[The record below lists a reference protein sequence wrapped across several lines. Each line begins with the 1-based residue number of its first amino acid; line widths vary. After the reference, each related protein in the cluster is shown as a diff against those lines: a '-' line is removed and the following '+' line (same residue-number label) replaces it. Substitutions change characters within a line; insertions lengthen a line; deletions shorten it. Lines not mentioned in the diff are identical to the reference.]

1 MRLRPVL
8 HCAVLQMSDTKNPS
22 ELLAGYRVLDLT
34 SSIGALCGKLLG
46 DLGMDVIKIEP
57 PAGDSTR
64 SEPPFANGHAHREGS
79 LRFAYLNAGKR
90 SVTLD
95 IAKPSGRKLLLDLVE
110 RADVVVEDF
119 APGQLAALGIG
130 NDNLLEKQ
138 SKLIL
143 VSVSGFGQD
152 GPYAKY
158 KTTDLIGNAMGG
170 LLYISGDPT
179 MTPCNPPETQSF
191 YYTSLFASYGVM
203 LALWQRETRGIG
215 AWIDASVQASMA
227 LHEHVA
233 FNYSAEGR
241 VMKRAGSQHQHNAP
255 ANLFQCKNG
264 WISLFVTQTHWP
276 LLLKVWPDHDPAL
289 DDPKWINSN
298 LRRQHADY
306 INAQVT
312 SFTSRFL
319 KEDFAELMQKNG
331 IPGLPVNSPSDFM
344 KDPHIQAR
352 SFFADVSHPVLGNF
366 AQPGTPFMV
375 DGARPAAQPAPLL
388 GQHNHEIL
396 RGELKLSAT
405 DVAVLAQEKVI

>member
-1 MRLRPVL
+1 
-8 HCAVLQMSDTKNPS
+8 MSDTADS
-22 ELLAGYRVLDLT
+22 TQLLPGYRVLDLT
-34 SSIGALCGKLLG
+34 SSMGALCGKLLG
-46 DLGMDVIKIEP
+46 DFGMEVIKVEP
-57 PAGDSTR
+57 PAGEATR

-95 IAKPSGRKLLLDLVE
+95 IAKSSGKRLLLDLIA
-110 RADVVVEDF
+110 RTDVVVEDF
-119 APGQLAALGIG
+119 APGYLGSLG
-130 NDNLLEKQ
+130 LGYDMLLERQ
-138 SKLIL
+138 NKLIL

-152 GPYAKY
+152 GPYANY
-158 KTTDLIGNAMGG
+158 KTADLIGNAMGG
-170 LLYISGDPT
+170 LLYISGDPK

-191 YYTSLFASYGVM
+191 YYASLFATYGVM
-203 LALWQRETRGIG
+203 LALWQRETRDIG

-312 SFTSRFL
+312 AFTSRFL
-319 KEDFAELMQKNG
+319 KEDLAELMQKHG

-352 SFFADVSHPVLGNF
+352 GFFAKVNHPVLGGF
-366 AQPGTPFMV
+366 EQPGSPFMI
-375 DGARPAAQPAPLL
+375 DGQRRAPSPAPLL
-388 GQHNHEIL
+388 GQHNNEVL
-396 RGELKLSAT
+396 CGELGLSASEM
-405 DVAVLAQEKVI
+405 AALAAEKVI

>member
-1 MRLRPVL
+1 MTD
-8 HCAVLQMSDTKNPS
+8 AAKSAQ
-22 ELLAGYRVLDLT
+22 LLPGYRVLDLT

-46 DLGMDVIKIEP
+46 DLGMDVIKVEP
-57 PAGDSTR
+57 PGGDITR
-64 SEPPFANGHAHREGS
+64 SEPPFARSHAHREGS

-95 IAKPSGRKLLLDLVE
+95 ITKVDGQKLLLDLVE
-110 RADVVVEDF
+110 RADVIVEDF
-119 APGQLAALGIG
+119 APAYLRGLGLG
-130 NDNLLEKQ
+130 YEALLERQ
-138 SKLIL
+138 NTLIL

-152 GPYAKY
+152 GPYANY

-170 LLYISGDPT
+170 LLYISGDPK
-179 MTPCNPPETQSF
+179 MTPCNPPETQSY

-276 LLLKVWPDHDPAL
+276 LLLKAWPDHAAEL

-312 SFTSRFL
+312 SFTSRYL
-319 KEDFAELMQKNG
+319 KEDLAELMQKHG

-352 SFFADVSHPVLGNF
+352 GFFAGVSHPVLGSF

-375 DGARPAAQPAPLL
+375 DGRRSPPSPSPLL
-388 GQHNHEIL
+388 GQHNHEVL
-396 RGELKLSAT
+396 CGELSLSAGE
-405 DVAVLAQEKVI
+405 VAVLAAEKII

>member
-1 MRLRPVL
+1 MTDI
-8 HCAVLQMSDTKNPS
+8 AQSTA
-22 ELLAGYRVLDLT
+22 LLPGYRVLDLT

-46 DLGMDVIKIEP
+46 DFGMDVIKVEP
-57 PAGDSTR
+57 PGGDLAR
-64 SEPPFANGHAHREGS
+64 SEPPFAKGHAHREGS

-95 IAKPSGRKLLLDLVE
+95 ITKASGKKLLLELVA
-110 RADVVVEDF
+110 RADIVVEDF
-119 APGQLAALGIG
+119 PPGYLAEVGIG
-130 NDNLLEKQ
+130 YETLIEKR
-138 SKLIL
+138 SNLIL

-152 GPYAKY
+152 GPYANY
-158 KTTDLIGNAMGG
+158 KTADLIGNAMGG
-170 LLYISGDPT
+170 LLYISGDPK

-191 YYTSLFASYGVM
+191 YYASLFASYGVM

-312 SFTSRFL
+312 AFTSRFL
-319 KEDFAELMQKNG
+319 KEDLAELMQKHG

-352 SFFADVSHPVLGNF
+352 GFFANVNHPVLGSF

-375 DGARPAAQPAPLL
+375 DGRRAAPSPAPLL
-388 GQHNHEIL
+388 GQHNKDVL
-396 RGELKLSAT
+396 CGELGLSSNE
-405 DVAVLAQEKVI
+405 VAILAAEKVI

>member
-1 MRLRPVL
+1 MTDPNN
-8 HCAVLQMSDTKNPS
+8 ATS
-22 ELLAGYRVLDLT
+22 LLAGHRVLDLT
-34 SSIGALCGKLLG
+34 SSIGALCGKLLR
-46 DLGMDVIKIEP
+46 DLGMDVVKIEP
-57 PAGDSTR
+57 PGGDPAR
-64 SEPPFANGHAHREGS
+64 VEPPFAKGHTHREGS

-90 SVTLD
+90 GLTLD
-95 IAKPSGRKLLLDLVE
+95 ITHASGRKLLLDLIE
-110 RADVVVEDF
+110 RADILVEDSS
-119 APGQLAALGIG
+119 PGYLAGLGLG
-130 NDNLLEKQ
+130 YEALLEKQ
-138 SKLIL
+138 KKLIL

-152 GPYAKY
+152 GPYAHY
-158 KTTDLIGNAMGG
+158 KTTDLVGNAMGG
-170 LLYISGDPT
+170 LLYISGDPL

-191 YYTSLFASYGVM
+191 YYASLFATYGVM
-203 LALWQRETRGIG
+203 LALLQRETRGIG

-264 WISLFVTQTHWP
+264 WISIFVTQTHWP
-276 LLLKVWPDHDPAL
+276 LLLKVWPDHDPEL

-319 KEDFAELMQKNG
+319 KEDLAELMQEHG

-352 SFFADVSHPVLGNF
+352 GFFASVDHPVLGTF
-366 AQPGTPFMV
+366 IQPGSPFMV
-375 DGARPAAQPAPLL
+375 DGRRGRASAAPLL
-388 GQHNHEIL
+388 GQHNHDVL
-396 RGELKLSAT
+396 CGELGLT
-405 DVAVLAQEKVI
+405 PGEMAVLAAEKTI

>member
-1 MRLRPVL
+1 
-8 HCAVLQMSDTKNPS
+8 MSDRS
-22 ELLAGYRVLDLT
+22 EPASLLSGYRVLDLT
-34 SSIGALCGKLLG
+34 SSIGAFCGKLLR
-46 DLGMDVIKIEP
+46 DLGTDVIKIEP
-57 PAGDSTR
+57 PDGDPMR
-64 SEPPFANGHAHREGS
+64 REPPFARGHIHREGS

-95 IAKPSGRKLLLDLVE
+95 ITQKTGRKLLLDLVG
-110 RADVVVEDF
+110 RADVIIEDF
-119 APGQLAALGIG
+119 PPGHLAALGLG
-130 NDNLLEKQ
+130 YEGLLEQQKR
-138 SKLIL
+138 LIL
-143 VSVSGFGQD
+143 VSLSGFGQD
-152 GPYAKY
+152 GPYAQY
-158 KTTDLIGNAMGG
+158 KSNDLIGNAMGG

-215 AWIDASVQASMA
+215 AWIDASMQASMA

-255 ANLFQCKNG
+255 ANLFRCKNG

-319 KEDFAELMQKNG
+319 KEDLAELMQQHG

-352 SFFADVSHPVLGNF
+352 GFFGNVNHPVLGGF
-366 AQPGTPFMV
+366 IQAGRPFMV
-375 DGARPAAQPAPLL
+375 NGHRPAPEPAPLL
-388 GQHNHEIL
+388 GQHNDEVL
-396 RGELKLSAT
+396 GGELGLTACQL
-405 DVAVLAQEKVI
+405 AVLAAEKSI

>member
-1 MRLRPVL
+1 MNDRSN
-8 HCAVLQMSDTKNPS
+8 ATA
-22 ELLAGYRVLDLT
+22 LLPGYRVLDLT
-34 SSIGALCGKLLG
+34 SSVGALCGKLLG
-46 DLGMDVIKIEP
+46 DLGLDVIKVEP
-57 PAGDSTR
+57 PDGGAAR
-64 SEPPFANGHAHREGS
+64 REPPFADGHAHREGS

-90 SVTLD
+90 SITLD
-95 IAKPSGRKLLLDLVE
+95 LTRPGGRNLLLQLIE

-119 APGQLAALGIG
+119 APGYLSRLALSYEA
-130 NDNLLEKQ
+130 LLERQ
-138 SKLIL
+138 SKLVL
-143 VSVSGFGQD
+143 VSISGFGQD
-152 GPYAKY
+152 GPYANY
-158 KTTDLIGNAMGG
+158 QTTDLIGNAMGG
-170 LLYISGDPT
+170 LLYISGDPK
-179 MTPCNPPETQSF
+179 MTPCNPPETQSL
-191 YYTSLFASYGVM
+191 YYASLFASYGVM

-215 AWIDASVQASMA
+215 AWIDTSVQASMA
-227 LHEHVA
+227 LHEHIA

-276 LLLKVWPDHDPAL
+276 LLLKVWPDHDPDL

-312 SFTSRFL
+312 AFTSRFL
-319 KEDFAELMQKNG
+319 KEDLAEILQKHG

-352 SFFADVSHPVLGNF
+352 GFFANVTHPVLGTF

-375 DGARPAAQPAPLL
+375 DGQRSPPSAAPLL
-388 GQHNHEIL
+388 GQHNQEVL
-396 RGELKLSAT
+396 CGELGLSASE
-405 DVAVLAQEKVI
+405 VAMLAAEGII

>member
-1 MRLRPVL
+1 MTDQVNPTRLLP
-8 HCAVLQMSDTKNPS
+8 
-22 ELLAGYRVLDLT
+22 GYRVLDLT
-34 SSIGALCGKLLG
+34 SSMGALCGKLLG

-57 PAGDSTR
+57 PNGDPAR

-95 IAKPSGRKLLLDLVE
+95 ISQASGKKLLLALVE
-110 RADVVVEDF
+110 RADVIVEDF
-119 APGQLAALGIG
+119 APGYLAGLGLG
-130 NDNLLEKQ
+130 YDVLLGRRN
-138 SKLIL
+138 KLIL

-152 GPYAKY
+152 GPYAHY

-170 LLYISGDPT
+170 LLYISGDPK

-191 YYTSLFASYGVM
+191 YYTSLFACYGVM

-215 AWIDASVQASMA
+215 AWVDASVQASMA

-276 LLLKVWPDHDPAL
+276 LLLEVWPDHDPAL

-319 KEDFAELMQKNG
+319 KEDLAELMQQHG

-344 KDPHIQAR
+344 KDPHMQAR
-352 SFFADVSHPVLGNF
+352 GFFAGVGHPVLGSF
-366 AQPGTPFMV
+366 DQPGAPFMV
-375 DGARPAAQPAPLL
+375 DGRRPPTSVAPLL
-388 GQHNHEIL
+388 GQSNHEVL
-396 RGELKLSAT
+396 CRELGLSA
-405 DVAVLAQEKVI
+405 DEVAVLAMEKVI

>member
-1 MRLRPVL
+1 
-8 HCAVLQMSDTKNPS
+8 MSDTADS
-22 ELLAGYRVLDLT
+22 TQLLPGYRVLDLT
-34 SSIGALCGKLLG
+34 SSMGALCGKLLG
-46 DLGMDVIKIEP
+46 DFGMEVIKVEP
-57 PAGDSTR
+57 PDGETTR
-64 SEPPFANGHAHREGS
+64 SEPPFARGNAHRERS

-95 IAKPSGRKLLLDLVE
+95 IAKPSGKRLLLDLIA
-110 RADVVVEDF
+110 RTDVVVEDF
-119 APGQLAALGIG
+119 APGHLASLGLG
-130 NDNLLEKQ
+130 YDMLLERQ
-138 SKLIL
+138 NKLIL

-152 GPYAKY
+152 GPYANY
-158 KTTDLIGNAMGG
+158 KTADLIGNAMGG
-170 LLYISGDPT
+170 LLYISGDPK

-191 YYTSLFASYGVM
+191 YYASLFATYGVM

-312 SFTSRFL
+312 AFTSRFL
-319 KEDFAELMQKNG
+319 KEDLAELMQKHG

-352 SFFADVSHPVLGNF
+352 GFFAKVNHPVLGTF
-366 AQPGTPFMV
+366 EQPGSPFMI
-375 DGARPAAQPAPLL
+375 DGQRRAPSPAPLL
-388 GQHNHEIL
+388 GQHNDEVL
-396 RGELKLSAT
+396 CGELGLSASEM
-405 DVAVLAQEKVI
+405 AVLAAEKVI

>member
-1 MRLRPVL
+1 MTDSP
-8 HCAVLQMSDTKNPS
+8 ASTS
-22 ELLAGYRVLDLT
+22 LLPGYRVLDLT
-34 SSIGALCGKLLG
+34 SSIGALCGKLLR
-46 DLGMDVIKIEP
+46 DLGMDVIKVESP
-57 PAGDSTR
+57 GGDPMR
-64 SEPPFANGHAHREGS
+64 GEPPFAKGRSHLEGS

-90 SVTLD
+90 SISLD
-95 IAKPSGRKLLLDLVE
+95 LERAAAREVLLDLVE

-119 APGQLAALGIG
+119 APGDLTRLGLG
-130 NDNLLEKQ
+130 YEALLERQ
-138 SKLIL
+138 QKLIL
-143 VSVSGFGQD
+143 VSISGFGQD
-152 GPYAKY
+152 GPYAHY

-191 YYTSLFASYGVM
+191 YYTSLFACYGVM
-203 LALWQRETRGIG
+203 LALWQRETRSIG

-233 FNYSAEGR
+233 FNFSAEGR

-264 WISLFVTQTHWP
+264 WISIFVTQTHWP
-276 LLLKVWPDHDPAL
+276 LLLKVWPDHDSAL

-319 KEDFAELMQKNG
+319 KEDLAELLQERG
-331 IPGLPVNSPSDFM
+331 IPGLPVNSPADFM
-344 KDPHIQAR
+344 NDPHMIAR
-352 SFFADVSHPVLGNF
+352 GFFGKVNHPVLGSF
-366 AQPGTPFMV
+366 IQTGSPFMV
-375 DGARPAAQPAPLL
+375 DGQRSPPSPAPLL
-388 GQHNHEIL
+388 GQHNEEVL
-396 RGELKLSAT
+396 GGELGLSPSQVADVMNAKLKS
-405 DVAVLAQEKVI
+405 KN

>member
-1 MRLRPVL
+1 
-8 HCAVLQMSDTKNPS
+8 MSDTADS
-22 ELLAGYRVLDLT
+22 TQLLPGYRVLDLT

-46 DLGMDVIKIEP
+46 DLGMDVIKVEP
-57 PAGDSTR
+57 PEGEAMR
-64 SEPPFANGHAHREGS
+64 SEPPFARGHAHREGS

-95 IAKPSGRKLLLDLVE
+95 VAKSSGKKLLLDLIE
-110 RADVVVEDF
+110 RTDVVVEDF
-119 APGQLAALGIG
+119 APGYLASLGLSYEV
-130 NDNLLEKQ
+130 LLERQ
-138 SKLIL
+138 NKLIL

-152 GPYAKY
+152 GPYANY
-158 KTTDLIGNAMGG
+158 KTADLIGNAMGG
-170 LLYISGDPT
+170 LLYISGDPK

-191 YYTSLFASYGVM
+191 YYASLFASYGVM

-276 LLLKVWPDHDPAL
+276 LLLKVWPDHDPTL

-312 SFTSRFL
+312 AFTSRFL
-319 KEDFAELMQKNG
+319 KEDLAELMQKNG

-352 SFFADVSHPVLGNF
+352 GFFANVNHPVLGTF
-366 AQPGTPFMV
+366 AQPGSPFMI
-375 DGARPAAQPAPLL
+375 DGQRCAPSPAPLL
-388 GQHNHEIL
+388 GQHNDDVL
-396 RGELKLSAT
+396 CGELGLSANEL
-405 DVAVLAQEKVI
+405 AVLAAEKVI